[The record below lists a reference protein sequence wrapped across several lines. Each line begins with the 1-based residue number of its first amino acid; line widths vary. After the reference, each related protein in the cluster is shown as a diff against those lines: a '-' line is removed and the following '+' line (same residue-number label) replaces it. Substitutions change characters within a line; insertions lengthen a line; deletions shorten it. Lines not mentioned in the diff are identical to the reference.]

1 MHMQLNQAQCLLNLS
16 GDAVLLQPEHDSTQE
31 PVDPLASE
39 ISQDQSFD
47 KMNLLPVPDPVNPS
61 NQSDSTSTAAA
72 AATTSQVSESTV
84 QGGLK
89 FMLFSCYKRDFLTFF
104 PGTLHKL

>member
-39 ISQDQSFD
+39 TSQDRSFD
-47 KMNLLPVPDPVNPS
+47 KMKLLPVPDPVTPS
-61 NQSDSTSTAAA
+61 NQSDSTSTTASTAAA
-72 AATTSQVSESTV
+72 SQVSEYTA
-84 QGGLK
+84 QG
-89 FMLFSCYKRDFLTFF
+89 D
-104 PGTLHKL
+104 